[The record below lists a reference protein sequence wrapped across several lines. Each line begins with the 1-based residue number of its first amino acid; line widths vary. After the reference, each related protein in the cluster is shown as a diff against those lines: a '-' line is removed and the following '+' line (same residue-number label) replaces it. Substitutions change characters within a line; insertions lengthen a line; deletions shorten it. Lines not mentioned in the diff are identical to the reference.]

1 MRFTV
6 EDQLYNHGFLV
17 QRVMC
22 SPEGIVITMVV
33 VDESESSVVMHDP
46 FDQNNSFMKAAFEIE
61 RALVNASFSSCI
73 DAYAENAENT
83 GGEGEE
89 VGGGDTGVELI
100 AAAAYDFLP
109 EIVDFCC

>member
-17 QRVMC
+17 QRVML
-22 SPEGIVITMVV
+22 SPEGILITMVV
-33 VDESESSVVMHDP
+33 VGESESSDDFHVAP
-46 FDQNNSFMKAAFEIE
+46 AQRTSFMKSSFESE
-61 RALVNASFSSCI
+61 RALVNTFFFLSI
-73 DAYAENAENT
+73 DAIAEDAGG

-109 EIVDFCC
+109 ATVDLCC

>member
-17 QRVMC
+17 ERVML
-22 SPEGIVITMVV
+22 SPEGILITMVV
-33 VDESESSVVMHDP
+33 VGESESSDDFHVAP
-46 FDQNNSFMKAAFEIE
+46 AQRTSFMKSAFERE
-61 RALVNASFSSCI
+61 RALMNTSFFLSI
-73 DAYAENAENT
+73 DAIAKDA

-89 VGGGDTGVELI
+89 VGGGDTGAELI

-109 EIVDFCC
+109 ATVDLCC